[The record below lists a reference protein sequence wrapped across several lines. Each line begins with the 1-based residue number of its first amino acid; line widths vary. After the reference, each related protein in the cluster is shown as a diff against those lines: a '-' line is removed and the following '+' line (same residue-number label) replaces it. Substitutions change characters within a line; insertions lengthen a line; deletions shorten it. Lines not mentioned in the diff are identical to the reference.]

1 MISLPDP
8 PTFPQNGGSPKHY
21 RHAPDAQRR
30 RRLLRLWTF
39 VLVVALFGLVG
50 VGAMRATRQVPAP
63 SSLSSTAWARPP
75 TPASWPPPALPPS
88 SPQSPQSPLTPSS
101 GTRPAT
107 LPWLVT
113 PSAAAGHLARPVRPS
128 LREPHAR
135 SHPSISPRRSSPA
148 LDLSTLAAKVDPGLV
163 DINVQIST
171 PNVQAAGTGIVL
183 DESGVVLT
191 NNHVITGAS
200 SINVTDVG
208 NGQSYPA
215 TVVGYDSVH
224 DIAVLQLQGA
234 SGLPTATL
242 GDSGTVTVGDPI
254 AAIGNAEGRGGTPSI
269 VGGTVSALDQ
279 TVTVSDEITGNSE
292 QLTGLIEVAAG
303 IQPGDSG
310 GPLINVAGQVI
321 GIDTAGSASSQSGQ
335 SGGDG
340 LAIPI
345 NDAIA
350 ISKQIQAGTASATV
364 HIGATGVLGVLV
376 TNTSGPSEH
385 GRRAHQQSRTT
396 VPAAPGAAVAGLASG
411 SPAGQAGLVAG
422 DVIVSLDGT
431 TIDSPSA
438 LASAL
443 TAHHP
448 GDSVQLTWVDTA
460 GQQHTATV
468 VLSPGPPN

>member
-1 MISLPDP
+1 
-8 PTFPQNGGSPKHY
+8 
-21 RHAPDAQRR
+21 A
-30 RRLLRLWTF
+30 
-39 VLVVALFGLVG
+39 
-50 VGAMRATRQVPAP
+50 
-63 SSLSSTAWARPP
+63 
-75 TPASWPPPALPPS
+75 PASWPSPVLPS
-88 SPQSPQSPLTPSS
+88 SSPSAQSPSAQSS
-101 GTRPAT
+101 GTHPAT

-113 PSAAAGHLARPVRPS
+113 PPAAAGHSARPLSPS
-128 LREPHAR
+128 SRAPHAR
-135 SHPSISPRRSSPA
+135 SRPSTSPSRSSPS
-148 LDLSTLAAKVDPGLV
+148 LDLSALAAKVNPGLV
-163 DINVQIST
+163 DINVLIST

-183 DESGVVLT
+183 DGSGVVLT

-215 TVVGYDSVH
+215 TVVGYDRAH

-242 GDSGTVTVGDPI
+242 GDSGTVAVGDPI
-254 AAIGNAEGRGGTPSI
+254 AAIGNAGGRGGTPSI

-279 TVTVSDEITGNSE
+279 TVTVSDEITGSSE

-310 GPLINVAGQVI
+310 GPLINAAGQVI
-321 GIDTAGSASSQSGQ
+321 GVDTAGSVSSRSGQ

-350 ISKQIQAGTASATV
+350 ISKQIQAGTASSTA
-364 HIGATGVLGVLV
+364 HIGATAVLGILV
-376 TNTSGPSEH
+376 ANTSGPSWH
-385 GRRAHQQSRTT
+385 GRQAHRHNGST
-396 VPAAPGAAVAGLASG
+396 VPGATVAGFASS
-411 SPAGQAGLVAG
+411 SPAGQVGLAAG

-431 TIDSPSA
+431 TIDSPTA
-438 LASAL
+438 LVTAL

-448 GDSVQLTWVDTA
+448 GD
-460 GQQHTATV
+460 
-468 VLSPGPPN
+468 